1 VPTHVL
7 WLMIAHIRP
16 AIWRRLSLP
25 SATSLATLHDALQVA
40 FGWEDSHLHEFEVGD
55 VRYGVPDPDDEELLD
70 EIEVTLTDVL
80 PRKASHLEYIY
91 DLGDYWT
98 HTISAEHIEEAVV
111 SGGAR
116 SLRRRRRA
124 GVIACLDGERAAPP
138 EDCGGPAGYA
148 DFLAAISDSAHPRH
162 AELAE
167 WIGGDF
173 DPDRL
178 SLADIN
184 RRLSSLR

>member
-1 VPTHVL
+1 MTTHVL
-7 WLMIAHIRP
+7 KVTLAHIRP
-16 AIWRRLSLP
+16 AIWRRISVP
-25 SATSLATLHDALQVA
+25 SETTLATLHDALQLA
-40 FGWEDSHLHEFEVGD
+40 FGWQDSHLHEFRVGD
-55 VRYGVPDPDDEELLD
+55 VRYGVPDLGDEDLLD
-70 EIEVTLTDVL
+70 EAGVTLADVL
-80 PRKASHLEYIY
+80 PRKASRLEYIY

-98 HTISAEHIEEAVV
+98 HTLSVEHIEEAAPA
-111 SGGAR
+111 GGSR
-116 SLRRRRRA
+116 SMRPRHRA

-148 DFLAAISDSAHPRH
+148 DFLKAITDATHPRH

-173 DPDRL
+173 DPDRF

-184 RRLSSLR
+184 RKLSALR